1 MCSRYW
7 QKAMAVIGRSLEGRE
22 PNTLRQDLLSSCNPC
37 MLCSGPDCQL
47 CKDCNKGAS
56 RYATMF
62 TEHTLRAHPKM
73 THLA

>member
-7 QKAMAVIGRSLEGRE
+7 QKAMAAIGRSLEGRE
-22 PNTLRQDLLSSCNPC
+22 PNTLRQDLLGACNPC

-47 CKDCNKGAS
+47 CRDCSRGAS

-62 TEHTLRAHPKM
+62 TEHALRAQSPM
-73 THLA
+73 THPA